1 MHLLHLYNSNFT
13 LAKQLLLSALTFIA
27 APIDGG
33 FSNWTDYT
41 ECSATCG
48 AGIKSRERACN
59 NPLPENGGSDCVGE
73 MTETVDCIIRACPG
87 KKFPY
92 IIRCVPRTQLNIYD
106 GFTFFAKILIGWVL
120 NASLIILKEL
130 FTGVLQNRNSEKF
143 EKLLGKT
150 PIMELTI
157 SKIGDRRTATCQNRY
172 DSYFNYFG

>member
-1 MHLLHLYNSNFT
+1 
-13 LAKQLLLSALTFIA
+13 
-27 APIDGG
+27 
-33 FSNWTDYT
+33 
-41 ECSATCG
+41 
-48 AGIKSRERACN
+48 
-59 NPLPENGGSDCVGE
+59 

-120 NASLIILKEL
+120 NTSLIILKEL

-143 EKLLGKT
+143 GKLLGKT

-172 DSYFNYFG
+172 DSYFSYFG